1 MRVGKP
7 KAVTTTTTTTNRL
20 GQTKIMEHSANTG
33 KCLTLEAESVTRS
46 DSQFKCIMP
55 EESVY

>member
-7 KAVTTTTTTTNRL
+7 KAVTTTTTNRL